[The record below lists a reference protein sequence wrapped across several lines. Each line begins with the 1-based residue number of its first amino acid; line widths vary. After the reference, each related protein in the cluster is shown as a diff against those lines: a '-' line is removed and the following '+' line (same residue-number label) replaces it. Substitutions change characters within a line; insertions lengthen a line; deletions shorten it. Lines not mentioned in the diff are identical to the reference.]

1 MFPEEENPEYRYT
14 RWEEIPGSLINRQ
27 WLCPN
32 FFEIREAMEQLDEPD
47 KEWFFDWCDKCHH
60 DISSEDPHLLVAH
73 YLELYGNATST
84 GDDTCPDG
92 DDDGFLYYP
101 GISNNYFDT
110 VTPVSRCSMTITIK
124 NIRL

>member
-1 MFPEEENPEYRYT
+1 MNPT
-14 RWEEIPGSLINRQ
+14 RSGSSTGATNVITT
-27 WLCPN
+27 
-32 FFEIREAMEQLDEPD
+32 
-47 KEWFFDWCDKCHH
+47 
-60 DISSEDPHLLVAH
+60 SGSEDPHLLVAH

>member
-1 MFPEEENPEYRYT
+1 MSSRH
-14 RWEEIPGSLINRQ
+14 
-27 WLCPN
+27 
-32 FFEIREAMEQLDEPD
+32 QLGRPA
-47 KEWFFDWCDKCHH
+47 
-60 DISSEDPHLLVAH
+60 PAGTH

-110 VTPVSRCSMTITIK
+110 VTPRFEVFDDNYDK